1 MAITPNTGLAE
12 ADIYFSIDDENLRDT
27 FRQLYENFRKVSSE
41 LKILKG
47 KVRDLEEREDKTG
60 FP

>member
-27 FRQLYENFRKVSSE
+27 FRQLYDNFRKLGSE
-41 LKILKG
+41 VKILKD
-47 KVRDLEEREDKTG
+47 KVSVLENEKDTDLI
-60 FP
+60 